1 MPGFVELSVM
11 VFALAISFS
20 VYLVHKGVK
29 EKEAGLSILAIIL
42 FIASTLLTFMI
53 IFKVFNADTLVGE
66 DVSLP
71 AAIEEVVSP

>member
-1 MPGFVELSVM
+1 MAGFIELAVM

-42 FIASTLLTFMI
+42 FIASALLTFMI
-53 IFKVFNADTLVGE
+53 IFKVINENTITGE
-66 DVSLP
+66 DVTVP
-71 AAIEEVVSP
+71 EMIEEVVD

>member
-1 MPGFVELSVM
+1 MTGFIELSVM

-42 FIASTLLTFMI
+42 FIASALLTFMI
-53 IFKVFNADTLVGE
+53 IYKVINENAITVE
-66 DVSLP
+66 DVTVP
-71 AAIEEVVSP
+71 EMIEDVTQ

>member
-1 MPGFVELSVM
+1 MTGFIELAVM

-42 FIASTLLTFMI
+42 FIASALLTFMI
-53 IFKVFNADTLVGE
+53 IYKVINENSIAGE
-66 DVSLP
+66 EITLP
-71 AAIEEVVSP
+71 AAIEDVTTQ